1 VKGEWTLKFT
11 DIQQKEF
18 IEASDG
24 RMLGF
29 VNDAKISKEHGTIE
43 SFYLAE
49 PKKMLEL
56 FSGSRPTVVI
66 RLADIKV
73 IGKDVVIVQANAP
86 EHG

>member
-1 VKGEWTLKFT
+1 MKFT

-24 RMLGF
+24 KMLGF
-29 VNDAKISKEHGTIE
+29 VNDAQISRETGMIE
-43 SFYLAE
+43 SFFLAE

-56 FSGSRPTVVI
+56 FSGNRPTVMI

-73 IGKDVVIVQANAP
+73 IGKDVVIVQSKGV

>member
-1 VKGEWTLKFT
+1 MKFT

-29 VNDAKISKEHGTIE
+29 VNDARISKENGTIE
-43 SFYLAE
+43 SFFLAE

-56 FSGSRPTVVI
+56 FSGNRPTIVI

-73 IGKDVVIVQANAP
+73 IGKDVVIVQTKGS

>member
-1 VKGEWTLKFT
+1 MKFT

-29 VNDAKISKEHGTIE
+29 VNDARISKENGTIE
-43 SFYLAE
+43 SFFLAE

-56 FSGSRPTVVI
+56 FSGNRQTIII
-66 RLADIKV
+66 RLSDIKV
-73 IGKDVVIVQANAP
+73 IGKDVVIVQSKGS
-86 EHG
+86 EQG

>member
-1 VKGEWTLKFT
+1 MKFT

-24 RMLGF
+24 KMLGF
-29 VNDAKISKEHGTIE
+29 VNDAQISKETGMIE
-43 SFYLAE
+43 SFFLAE

-56 FSGSRPTVVI
+56 FSGNRPTVMI
-66 RLADIKV
+66 RLFDIKV
-73 IGKDVVIVQANAP
+73 IGKDVVIVQSKGV

>member
-1 VKGEWTLKFT
+1 MKFT

-24 RMLGF
+24 KMLGF
-29 VNDAKISKEHGTIE
+29 VNDAQISKETGMIE
-43 SFYLAE
+43 SFFLAE

-56 FSGSRPTVVI
+56 FSGNRPTVMI
-66 RLADIKV
+66 RLSDIKV
-73 IGKDVVIVQANAP
+73 IGKDVVIVQSKGV

>member
-1 VKGEWTLKFT
+1 MKFT

-43 SFYLAE
+43 SFFLAE

-56 FSGSRPTVVI
+56 FSGNRPSTVI
-66 RLADIKV
+66 KLSDIKV
-73 IGKDVVIVQANAP
+73 IGKDVVIVQSKAP

>member
-1 VKGEWTLKFT
+1 LKFT

-24 RMLGF
+24 KMLGF
-29 VNDAKISKEHGTIE
+29 VNDAQISKETGMIE
-43 SFYLAE
+43 SFFLAE

-56 FSGSRPTVVI
+56 FSGNRPTVMI
-66 RLADIKV
+66 RLSDIKV
-73 IGKDVVIVQANAP
+73 IGKDVVIVQSKGV

>member
-1 VKGEWTLKFT
+1 LKFT

-29 VNDAKISKEHGTIE
+29 VNDAQISKETGIIE
-43 SFYLAE
+43 SFFLAE

-56 FSGSRPTVVI
+56 FSGNRPTVMI
-66 RLADIKV
+66 RLSDIKV
-73 IGKDVVIVQANAP
+73 IGKDVVIVQSKGS
-86 EHG
+86 ELDKH

>member
-1 VKGEWTLKFT
+1 MKFT

-29 VNDAKISKEHGTIE
+29 VNDAKISKEHGMIE
-43 SFYLAE
+43 SFFLAE

-56 FSGSRPTVVI
+56 FSGNRPSIVI
-66 RLADIKV
+66 KLSDIKV
-73 IGKDVVIVQANAP
+73 IGKDVVIVQSKAP
-86 EHG
+86 ERG

>member
-1 VKGEWTLKFT
+1 LKFT

-29 VNDAKISKEHGTIE
+29 VNDARISKENGTIE
-43 SFYLAE
+43 SFFLAE

-56 FSGSRPTVVI
+56 FSGNRPTIVI

-73 IGKDVVIVQANAP
+73 IGKDVVIVQTKGS

>member
-1 VKGEWTLKFT
+1 LKFT

-29 VNDAKISKEHGTIE
+29 VNDAKISKEHGMIE
-43 SFYLAE
+43 SFFLAE

-56 FSGSRPTVVI
+56 FSGNRPSIVI
-66 RLADIKV
+66 KLSDIKV
-73 IGKDVVIVQANAP
+73 IGKDVVIVQSKAP
-86 EHG
+86 ERG

>member
-1 VKGEWTLKFT
+1 MKFT

-24 RMLGF
+24 KMLGF
-29 VNDAKISKEHGTIE
+29 VNDAQISKETGMIE
-43 SFYLAE
+43 SFFLAE

-56 FSGSRPTVVI
+56 FSGNRPTVVI
-66 RLADIKV
+66 RLCDIKV
-73 IGKDVVIVQANAP
+73 IGKDVVIVQSKGV

>member
-1 VKGEWTLKFT
+1 LKFT

-29 VNDAKISKEHGTIE
+29 VNDARISKENGTIE
-43 SFYLAE
+43 SFFLAE

-56 FSGSRPTVVI
+56 FSGNRPTIVI
-66 RLADIKV
+66 RLSDIKV
-73 IGKDVVIVQANAP
+73 IGKDVVIVQTKGS

>member
-1 VKGEWTLKFT
+1 MKFT

-29 VNDAKISKEHGTIE
+29 VNDARISKENGTIE
-43 SFYLAE
+43 SFFLAE

-56 FSGSRPTVVI
+56 FSGNRPTIVI
-66 RLADIKV
+66 RLSDIKV
-73 IGKDVVIVQANAP
+73 IGKDVVIVQTKGS